1 MVIFHSFLY
10 VYQRVAVRLHHF
22 PPPIRRF
29 FRCCQDLKVFAMSP
43 QGFALA
49 YGSWAAPVTA
59 WICKWHQM
67 TGWYIHNLICLCR
80 VCMNMYEYIKQ
91 MEYILYIYIL
101 IHTNHPW
108 MVHFTRAERHEIVG
122 SLEHPGTCL
131 LSRSWVYA
139 WTCCKTTALDGAMIM
154 CRTYPFLVK
163 LPWGSWGCCGPTVA
177 TCRPSKGCWILVSE
191 NGVPKNDGS

>member
-1 MVIFHSFLY
+1 
-10 VYQRVAVRLHHF
+10 
-22 PPPIRRF
+22 
-29 FRCCQDLKVFAMSP
+29 
-43 QGFALA
+43 
-49 YGSWAAPVTA
+49 
-59 WICKWHQM
+59 
-67 TGWYIHNLICLCR
+67 
-80 VCMNMYEYIKQ
+80 MYEYVWICMNINQ

-108 MVHFTRAERHEIVG
+108 MGHFTRAERHEIVG

-177 TCRPSKGCWILVSE
+177 TCRPSKGCWILVSK
-191 NGVPKNDGS
+191 NGVPKKWRVHNGASDSNGWFTGTPILGNHWSWHHKRFNSCHQSSPAPGIPALCGQFEVCLSVVVPCFSNFNADK